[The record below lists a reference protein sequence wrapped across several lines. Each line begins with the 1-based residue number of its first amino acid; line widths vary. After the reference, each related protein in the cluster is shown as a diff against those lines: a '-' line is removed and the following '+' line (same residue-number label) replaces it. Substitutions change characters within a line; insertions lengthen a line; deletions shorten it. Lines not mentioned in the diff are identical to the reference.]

1 MQTNIRFVLMINSGV
16 NYFRTLLKSVMK
28 VWKIKSLNNTTCR
41 VRWRQHTNDTRTL
54 FFAAS
59 ALGQKKTFAV
69 QKVMSALLPISTGN
83 ADARKEFLRIPPPGP
98 FSR

>member
-41 VRWRQHTNDTRTL
+41 ARWRQHTNDTRTL
-54 FFAAS
+54 FFTAS
-59 ALGQKKTFAV
+59 GLGQKKTFV
-69 QKVMSALLPISTGN
+69 STAK
-83 ADARKEFLRIPPPGP
+83 ADARKGSCLLCR
-98 FSR
+98 